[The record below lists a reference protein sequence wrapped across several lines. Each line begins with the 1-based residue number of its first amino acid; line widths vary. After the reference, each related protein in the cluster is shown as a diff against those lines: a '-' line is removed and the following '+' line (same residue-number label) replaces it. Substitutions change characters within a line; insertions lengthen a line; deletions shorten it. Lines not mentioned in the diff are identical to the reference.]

1 LLPILPQS
9 LRDAGSLRP
18 GGRVLIIGASGG
30 CGTSGIQL
38 SKALG
43 ASHIEAVCSGK
54 NAALVQELGADKVI
68 DYTQEDLMEHFKE
81 LKEEEK
87 FDVVYDT
94 ASGSGG
100 GEDYKEKSLK
110 LLSKE
115 GQYVAIN
122 GAASFWVRQ
131 FTIGQ
136 KKNQKL
142 VIVDPNTKDL
152 EDLAGMVTESGFRPV
167 IAKQLPLTED
177 AVKEGFKLLKSRRA
191 VGKVVFDM
199 TM

>member
-1 LLPILPQS
+1 
-9 LRDAGSLRP
+9 
-18 GGRVLIIGASGG
+18 
-30 CGTSGIQL
+30 
-38 SKALG
+38 
-43 ASHIEAVCSGK
+43 
-54 NAALVQELGADKVI
+54 
-68 DYTQEDLMEHFKE
+68 MEHFKE

-87 FDVVYDT
+87 FDVFYDA

-152 EDLAGMVTESGFRPV
+152 EYLAGMVT
-167 IAKQLPLTED
+167 
-177 AVKEGFKLLKSRRA
+177 
-191 VGKVVFDM
+191 
-199 TM
+199 